1 MSHVP
6 KVEAAATTGL
16 GDSYNDVP
24 KIVRKI
30 HEQTNSTNIKRTN
43 VQAAHT
49 VKGPRAELHK
59 YQLQPIDGI
68 AMASLRN

>member
-24 KIVRKI
+24 KIVRKF
-30 HEQTNSTNIKRTN
+30 HEQKFTNIK
-43 VQAAHT
+43 
-49 VKGPRAELHK
+49 KELMYRRLTRSK
-59 YQLQPIDGI
+59 VPGCTP
-68 AMASLRN
+68 

>member
-1 MSHVP
+1 VP
-6 KVEAAATTGL
+6 KVEAAATTGP

-24 KIVRKI
+24 KIVRKF
-30 HEQTNSTNIKRTN
+30 HEQKFNEHKKRTN

-59 YQLQPIDGI
+59 YQLQPIDGTTL
-68 AMASLRN
+68 ATLRS

>member
-1 MSHVP
+1 MP

-24 KIVRKI
+24 KIVRNSMSK
-30 HEQTNSTNIKRTN
+30 NSTNIKRTN

-59 YQLQPIDGI
+59 YQLQPIDGTT
-68 AMASLRN
+68 MATLRS